1 MDIDNK
7 VKESRLEEFI
17 ANPKKALWKLSLPM
31 MFGMSVQALYMMADT
46 AFVGRMIGGT
56 ALASLG
62 YVFPYFF
69 ILMGITFGLG
79 SGATTVI
86 AQFIGAKD
94 KKNADNAAEHT
105 ILLGMII
112 GIVIIIIGF
121 YFGDILLGLQRADS
135 ETIDM
140 ALDYFYI
147 MAGGSIFMVF
157 SVFFRCILSGEGE
170 MMFPMIVMGIG
181 TVLNIILD
189 PILIYYYGIAG
200 AALATVISQAIV
212 TLVFIYFLLFR
223 QHSYITFNL
232 RFFKYNF
239 DIIRNIFRLG
249 MPASLSMI
257 IMSMGVMLF
266 NIILGSSQAVA
277 AYQTAGR
284 IEHFFFLPIISIAT
298 ALVTLVG
305 MFYGAKR
312 MDLVNQMIKYG
323 ISRAV
328 IIALLFS
335 LLFFIIIAE
344 IIPVFTN
351 DQRIIQ
357 LTIIYFKIM
366 AFAYPFITIGM
377 ISSRIMQGL
386 GHANPMLI
394 LTLLR
399 VVIIAASLAWYFV
412 IILGKP
418 VHYAWVGTLIS
429 CILTSLVSVSW
440 LRIILR
446 RSNTNA
452 METG

>member
-7 VKESRLEEFI
+7 GKESRLEEFI
-17 ANPKKALWKLSLPM
+17 KDPKKALWKLSLPM
-31 MFGMSVQALYMMADT
+31 MFGMSVQAIYMMADT
-46 AFVGRMIGGT
+46 AFLGRMIGGT

-94 KKNADNAAEHT
+94 KKNADNAAQNT
-105 ILLGMII
+105 IFIGIII
-112 GIVIIIIGF
+112 GIVIITIGF
-121 YFGDILLGLQRADS
+121 YYGDSLLALQRADS

-147 MAGGSIFMVF
+147 MAGGSIFMVL
-157 SVFFRCILSGEGE
+157 SVFFRSILSGEGE

-181 TVLNIILD
+181 TLLNIVLD
-189 PILIYYYGIAG
+189 PILIYYYKIAG
-200 AALATVISQAIV
+200 AALATVISQALV

-223 QHSYITFNL
+223 QRSYVTFN
-232 RFFKYNF
+232 FQNFKYNF
-239 DIIRNIFRLG
+239 DIIRDIFRLG

-266 NIILGSSQAVA
+266 NIILGSSYAVA

-298 ALVTLVG
+298 SLVTLVG

-312 MDLVNQMIKYG
+312 MDLVNQMVKYG
-323 ISRAV
+323 ISRAA

-335 LLFFIIIAE
+335 LLFFFGISK

-351 DQRIIQ
+351 DQKIIE

-366 AFAYPFITIGM
+366 AFAYPFITVGM
-377 ISSRIMQGL
+377 TSSRIMQGL

-394 LTLLR
+394 LTLFR
-399 VVIIAASLAWYFV
+399 VVIIAASLAWFFV

-429 CILTSLVSVSW
+429 CILTSFISITW
-440 LRIILR
+440 LRIII
-446 RSNTNA
+446 RSCKPA
-452 METG
+452 LEAG

>member
-31 MFGMSVQALYMMADT
+31 MFGMSVQAIYMMADT

-105 ILLGMII
+105 ILMGMII

-121 YFGDILLGLQRADS
+121 YYGDTLLRLQRADS
-135 ETIDM
+135 KTIDM

-147 MAGGSIFMVF
+147 MAGGSIFMVL
-157 SVFFRCILSGEGE
+157 SVFFRSILSGEGE
-170 MMFPMIVMGIG
+170 MMFPMIVMGMG

-189 PILIYYYGIAG
+189 PILIYYYKIAG
-200 AALATVISQAIV
+200 AALATVISQALV

-223 QHSYITFNL
+223 QRSYVTINF
-232 RFFKYNF
+232 RYFKYKV

-249 MPASLSMI
+249 LPASLSMI

-266 NIILGSSQAVA
+266 NIILGSSHAVA

-298 ALVTLVG
+298 SLVTLVG

-312 MDLVNQMIKYG
+312 MDLVYQMVKYG

-328 IIALLFS
+328 IIALAFS
-335 LLFFIIIAE
+335 LLFFFFIAK

-351 DQRIIQ
+351 DQKIIE

-377 ISSRIMQGL
+377 TSSRIMQGL

-394 LTLLR
+394 LTLFR
-399 VVIIAASLAWYFV
+399 VVIISASLAWYFV
-412 IILGKP
+412 IILGNP
-418 VHYAWVGTLIS
+418 VHYAWVGSLIS
-429 CILTSLVSVSW
+429 CILTSFIAVTW
-440 LRIILR
+440 LFVIIR
-446 RSNTNA
+446 RSFKPIL
-452 METG
+452 ETG